1 MQFTPTELSII
12 ASVVQY
18 EQATGR
24 ELPHQSFYKAI
35 AALATAH
42 RLGFS
47 WLELVGLFQ

>member
-12 ASVVQY
+12 TSVVQY

-35 AALATAH
+35 ALSAAH

-47 WLELVGLFQ
+47 WLEMVGLFQ